1 MAVPNP
7 TNVGSTFAGEAAGF
21 YISAALK
28 QANSLDF
35 ITTMENVKYKQV
47 IQRMEGS
54 GIANA
59 TCEFTSA
66 GSLALTEA
74 VITPKELQLN
84 LELCSKNLLS
94 SWESLQMKAG
104 AGSPPPAS
112 FDDYVISHMGGLIAQ
127 GVETSIWGGNDA
139 VAGEFTG
146 FVTGGAVGRL
156 VQAGNTVIDVANQ
169 GGAGTAYSATNIIQN
184 LQNCAAAIPTAV
196 YMKEDLHI
204 YMSPKSYR
212 LYISAISA
220 LTSFPFGSMSD
231 DYTKV
236 FEGLKIAVCNG
247 MSNDVLVAA
256 ERSNL
261 YYGTDL
267 LSDSTQI
274 DILDMR
280 PLTGSQTLRLVAR
293 YTGGTQVGIGSDV
306 VLVS

>member
-7 TNVGSTFAGEAAGF
+7 TNVGSTFAGTAAGF

-35 ITTMENVKYKQV
+35 ITSMENVKFKQV

-54 GIANA
+54 GIADA

-74 VITPKELQLN
+74 IIAPKELQLN

-104 AGSPPPAS
+104 AGSPPPVS
-112 FDDYVISHMGGLIAQ
+112 FDDYVISHMGGLISQ

-146 FVTGGAVGRL
+146 FNTAAVGQLIVNGTVVPVANVGGA
-156 VQAGNTVIDVANQ
+156 A
-169 GGAGTAYSATNIIQN
+169 TAYTATNIIEN
-184 LQNCAAAIPTAV
+184 LQNAAASIPSAV
-196 YMKEDLHI
+196 YMKEDLYI
-204 YMSPKSYR
+204 YMSPKTYR
-212 LYISAISA
+212 LYISAISTLGYVNA
-220 LTSFPFGSMSD
+220 YSMNG
-231 DYTKV
+231 DYDAV
-236 FEGLKIAVCNG
+236 FEGLKLAVCNG
-247 MSNDVLVAA
+247 MLDNQLVCA
-256 ERSNL
+256 EKSNL
-261 YYGTDL
+261 YFATDL

-293 YTGGTQVGIGSDV
+293 YTGGTQVGVGADV

>member
-7 TNVGSTFAGEAAGF
+7 TNVGSTFAGTAAGF

-35 ITTMENVKYKQV
+35 ITSMENVKFKQV

-54 GIANA
+54 GIADA

-74 VITPKELQLN
+74 IIAPKELQLN

-104 AGSPPPAS
+104 AGSPPPVS
-112 FDDYVISHMGGLIAQ
+112 FDDYVISHMGGLISQ

-146 FVTGGAVGRL
+146 FNTAAVGQL
-156 VQAGNTVIDVANQ
+156 VTNATVVDVANV
-169 GGAGTAYSATNIIQN
+169 GGAATAYNAGNIIEN
-184 LQNCAAAIPTAV
+184 LQNAAAAISSAV
-196 YMKEDLHI
+196 YMKEDLYI
-204 YMSPKSYR
+204 YMSPKTWR
-212 LYISAISA
+212 LYISAVSA
-220 LTSFPFGSMSD
+220 LTSFPFANMND

-236 FEGLKIAVCNG
+236 FEGLKLAVCNG
-247 MSNDVLVAA
+247 MLDDQLVCA
-256 ERSNL
+256 EKSNL

-267 LSDSTQI
+267 LSDTTRI
-274 DILDMR
+274 DLLDMR
-280 PLTGSQTLRLVAR
+280 PLNGSQNLRLVAR
-293 YTGGTQVGIGSDV
+293 FTGGTQVGIGADV

>member
-7 TNVGSTFAGEAAGF
+7 TNVGSTFAGTAAGF

-35 ITTMENVKYKQV
+35 ITSMENVKFKQV

-54 GIANA
+54 GIADA

-74 VITPKELQLN
+74 IIAPKELQLN

-104 AGSPPPAS
+104 AGSPPPVS
-112 FDDYVISHMGGLIAQ
+112 FDDYVISHMGGLISQ

-146 FVTGGAVGRL
+146 FNTAAVGQL
-156 VQAGNTVIDVANQ
+156 VTNATVVDVANV
-169 GGAGTAYSATNIIQN
+169 GGAATAFTATNIIEN
-184 LQNCAAAIPTAV
+184 LQNAAAAISSAV
-196 YMKEDLHI
+196 YMKEDLYI
-204 YMSPKSYR
+204 YMSPKTYR
-212 LYISAISA
+212 LYISAISTLGYVNA
-220 LTSFPFGSMSD
+220 YSMNG
-231 DYTKV
+231 DYDAV
-236 FEGLKIAVCNG
+236 FEGLKLAVCNG
-247 MSNDVLVAA
+247 MLDDQLVCA
-256 ERSNL
+256 EKSNL

-267 LSDSTQI
+267 LSDTTRI
-274 DILDMR
+274 DLLDMR
-280 PLTGSQTLRLVAR
+280 PLNGSQNLRLVAR
-293 YTGGTQVGIGSDV
+293 FTGGTQVGIGADV

>member
-1 MAVPNP
+1 MALP
-7 TNVGSTFAGEAAGF
+7 TNVGSTFTGKAAGF

-35 ITTMENVKYKQV
+35 ITSMENVKYKQV

-54 GIANA
+54 GIADA

-74 VITPKELQLN
+74 IIAPKELQLN

-104 AGSPPPAS
+104 AGSPPPVS
-112 FDDYVISHMGGLIAQ
+112 FDDYVISHMGGLISQ

-146 FVTGGAVGRL
+146 FNTAAVGQL
-156 VQAGNTVIDVANQ
+156 VTNATVVDVANV
-169 GGAGTAYSATNIIQN
+169 GGAATAYSATNIIEN
-184 LQNCAAAIPTAV
+184 LQNAAAAISSAV
-196 YMKEDLHI
+196 YMKEDLYI
-204 YMSPKSYR
+204 YMSPKTWR
-212 LYISAISA
+212 LYISAVSA
-220 LTSFPFGSMSD
+220 LTSFPFANMND

-236 FEGLKIAVCNG
+236 FEGLKLAVCNG
-247 MSNDVLVAA
+247 MLDDQLVCA
-256 ERSNL
+256 EKSNL

-267 LSDSTQI
+267 LSDTTRI
-274 DILDMR
+274 DLLDMR
-280 PLTGSQTLRLVAR
+280 PLNGSQNLRLVAR
-293 YTGGTQVGIGSDV
+293 FTGGTQVGIGADV